1 MNYIS
6 YNLFPMFSLCAL
18 VVVSADV
25 SNITPG
31 DINPLLL
38 QWQTT
43 LMDRFYLPKSK
54 VKTKSKIT
62 KGSKVER
69 VYSLR
74 NAPFRD
80 YCDWDSVKCVG
91 GMVVRVG
98 HEGHRDEV
106 MDIHV
111 LPPTMECIYLTRC
124 SLDYALNT
132 RSLPRALEKC
142 MVSSNM
148 LHGSVG
154 LRTLPE
160 HLVSL
165 DLSMNRLAGP
175 VDLTELP
182 RKIRI
187 LSLWDNRIRQSIVFF
202 GQLPPNLIFIWF
214 NYRLITNQIGELR
227 GTSTENVERL
237 GKLFEGIPLEHIHI
251 E

>member
-1 MNYIS
+1 
-6 YNLFPMFSLCAL
+6 
-18 VVVSADV
+18 
-25 SNITPG
+25 
-31 DINPLLL
+31 
-38 QWQTT
+38 
-43 LMDRFYLPKSK
+43 MDRFYSPKSE

-62 KGSKVER
+62 KGSKLER

-80 YCDWDSVKCVG
+80 YCEWDSVKCVD

-98 HEGHRDEV
+98 HEGHRDKV

-132 RSLPRALEKC
+132 RSLPRALEEC

-182 RKIRI
+182 RNLKT
-187 LSLWDNRIRQSIVFF
+187 LDLWDNRIRQSVVFF
-202 GQLPPNLIFIWF
+202 GQLPPNLEYVEF
-214 NYRLITNQIGELR
+214 YLIGGGNQTGELR
-227 GTSTENVERL
+227 GTSAGNVEKL
-237 GKLFEGIPLEHIHI
+237 GKLFPGISLKRIHI